1 MKELILMYAP
11 TVMVAVTTVVGFVKT
26 AAQLRNNVKDIT
38 KSAELTSLKN
48 EIKGLR
54 EQISCVSIRMNEL
67 KNEIMENNLKNVR
80 EKSDDKENDSVS
92 EEV

>member
-11 TVMVAVTTVVGFVKT
+11 TVMVAVTTVVGFFKT

-38 KSAELTSLKN
+38 KSAELSSLKKEVEQLRKQLSCTSRELN
-48 EIKGLR
+48 EAIKELR
-54 EQISCVSIRMNEL
+54 EVK
-67 KNEIMENNLKNVR
+67 KN
-80 EKSDDKENDSVS
+80 DKENDSVS